1 MICPSGGFVE
11 SARQFCLFAQACSAK
26 ISCAGRRWMRRIE
39 PVGVNHRAVCAAA
52 LVIGPNPSSRGALAT
67 KQSSFLCCLTKAG
80 LLRCA
85 RNDGRGYRAVWP
97 RLWSRLSEPRF
108 RPVEPGDD
116 NGGCGRRSQLV
127 IPGHR
132 VAMSPESI
140 TTTGSMDSG
149 QPPHGFRN
157 DKLNYPS
164 ADKNSNAFSR
174 DGKRPSSR

>member
-1 MICPSGGFVE
+1 MS
-11 SARQFCLFAQACSAK
+11 
-26 ISCAGRRWMRRIE
+26 RIE
-39 PVGVNHRAVCAAA
+39 PVGANHRAVCAAA
-52 LVIGPNPSSRGALAT
+52 LVIGPEPVSRGALAT

-132 VAMSPESI
+132 GAMSPESI

-149 QPPHGFRN
+149 PAPRGASRN
-157 DKLNYPS
+157 DETCNVAYDLITRPPIKTPAPS
-164 ADKNSNAFSR
+164 GATGNGQARDSR
-174 DGKRPSSR
+174 DHARPSRATRTPRIPCRPLRSAW